1 MPVVRDPDS
10 FIYFREN
17 EGRYLAGG
25 FQPWA
30 KPAFVSG
37 PMPSSMKVTML
48 ALVIGKL
55 ELQNYYFCLVTLVKL
70 QKCHLSGS
78 EVPLDSRQPFV
89 NAFVKL

>member
-48 ALVIGKL
+48 VLVIGKL
-55 ELQNYYFCLVTLVKL
+55 ELQKMLVLTIGLYFCQVTSVKL

-78 EVPLDSRQPFV
+78 EVPLDT
-89 NAFVKL
+89 